1 MPCFYPRVT
10 TRPIDT
16 TRYDL
21 KAREEMIQRMEDQ
34 LKSEGVDVNGVTN
47 VSGTP
52 YLSPLS
58 LASLSLASLSPH
70 GLATAS
76 PT

>member
-1 MPCFYPRVT
+1 MPCFY
-10 TRPIDT
+10 PIDT

-58 LASLSLASLSPH
+58 FASLSPH
-70 GLATAS
+70 GLAKAS